1 MRSEPDEKSGAML
14 HMQEMGDWITNLK
27 MAMGSYTVSEQRC
40 AEYLLEIAET
50 DEGEQEL
57 EEMTLRK
64 MAQAAEV
71 GQPTVVRMLTKAG
84 YSSWNTF
91 VRDVWKGRGAHKSLR
106 KDQESAALRAL
117 YADLQAIEEMAS
129 HLNKK
134 ELTQIAQKLKKAHL
148 IDIYGTDNSAGAASE
163 LSGKLL
169 HMGLPSRN
177 YLDLFY
183 QKVSAG
189 HLGNMDVAVGFSMSG
204 ETKAVV
210 DALCA
215 ARESQATTIAVTG
228 NRQSPLALAAD
239 FVVYTPTVVLSQ
251 SSRWISSRITQNVF
265 VDVICAVIME
275 RDMGY
280 FSQNLEQS
288 ISGFRKDV
296 SGTLRSIAP

>member
-1 MRSEPDEKSGAML
+1 MQSETDKKSGAML
-14 HMQEMGDWITNLK
+14 QMPEMGNWMTNLK

-40 AEYLLEIAET
+40 AEHLLKMAAMQ
-50 DEGEQEL
+50 EGEKALQEL
-57 EEMTLRK
+57 TLRK
-64 MAQAAEV
+64 IAQEAKV
-71 GQPTVVRMLTKAG
+71 GQPTVVRMLAKAG
-84 YSSWNTF
+84 YTGWNAF
-91 VRDVWKGRGAHKSLR
+91 VRDIWKGCGEQRRWK

-129 HLNKK
+129 YLNKK
-134 ELTQIAQKLKKAHL
+134 ELKQIAQKLKKAHL

-177 YLDLFY
+177 YPDLFY

-189 HLGNMDVAVGFSMSG
+189 HLSNTDVAVGFSMSG
-204 ETKAVV
+204 ETNAVV
-210 DALCA
+210 DALHA
-215 ARESQATTIAVTG
+215 AKESQATTIAVTG
-228 NRQSPLALAAD
+228 NLQSPLALVAD

-265 VDVICAVIME
+265 VDVICTVIIE
-275 RDMGY
+275 QDKGY

-288 ISGFRKDV
+288 ISEFQKDV